1 MQPLS
6 CTLEGLTISKIPL
19 QENKQDISWNHIVNV
34 YEENLGMRQVAPG
47 WSKLVKL
54 REGHIHL
61 TPRDKMQVKLA
72 LQVSYLLF
80 NCLLH
85 ALL

>member
-47 WSKLVKL
+47 
-54 REGHIHL
+54 
-61 TPRDKMQVKLA
+61 
-72 LQVSYLLF
+72 
-80 NCLLH
+80 
-85 ALL
+85 